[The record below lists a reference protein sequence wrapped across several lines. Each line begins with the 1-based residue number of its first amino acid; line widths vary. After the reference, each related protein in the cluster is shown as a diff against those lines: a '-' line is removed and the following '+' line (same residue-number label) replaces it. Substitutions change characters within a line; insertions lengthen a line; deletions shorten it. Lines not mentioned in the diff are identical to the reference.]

1 LHSFCCRLQR
11 ISELTLQLESLE
23 KRLVE
28 ASKAREAKL
37 RKAGAAGRVA
47 VAIQLRSMDAEVI
60 AISRLLAVRTLQL
73 EMEYIYASLEEEAID
88 VSADEL
94 LNKGE
99 DGRVLRLARA
109 LGLYVV
115 LL

>member
-1 LHSFCCRLQR
+1 MPFLFGHIHVCIFPRAYCLQR
-11 ISELTLQLESLE
+11 ISELALQLESLE

-99 DGRVLRLARA
+99 
-109 LGLYVV
+109 
-115 LL
+115 

>member
-1 LHSFCCRLQR
+1 
-11 ISELTLQLESLE
+11 
-23 KRLVE
+23 
-28 ASKAREAKL
+28 
-37 RKAGAAGRVA
+37 
-47 VAIQLRSMDAEVI
+47 MDADVI

-99 DGRVLRLARA
+99 A
-109 LGLYVV
+109 LLLLLWRSVCVRKTGHATDHIRRKQCAQQGLQGGVAGCG
-115 LL
+115 

>member
-1 LHSFCCRLQR
+1 VCCPHSIRHIYTAFPCAPSSRPCCLQR
-11 ISELTLQLESLE
+11 ISELALQLESLE

-47 VAIQLRSMDAEVI
+47 VAIQLRSMDADVI

-99 DGRVLRLARA
+99 
-109 LGLYVV
+109 
-115 LL
+115 